1 MGIDPHIATGRQ
13 KHHEAPV
20 PPEAAAPSAEA
31 AAPSAE
37 ASAKEKMQSKLR
49 TATGK
54 ALYAARKHIVEP
66 VFGMI
71 KSARGIRKFLL
82 RRPGESVGRVATD
95 MLDPQSFEDL
105 APLLQRRGR
114 LRGIVRAQGWAR
126 LMRTCY

>member
-20 PPEAAAPSAEA
+20 PAEAAVPSAEA

-37 ASAKEKMQSKLR
+37 ASAKEKMQRKLR

-71 KSARGIRKFLL
+71 KSAQ
-82 RRPGESVGRVATD
+82 ESA
-95 MLDPQSFEDL
+95 SFCCE
-105 APLLQRRGR
+105 AWR
-114 LRGIVRAQGWAR
+114 
-126 LMRTCY
+126 